1 MASQASNSS
10 STLLRYR
17 PAVIAVLAI
26 AVGCTGYYLHNSLST
41 SFTSN
46 ESANK
51 ARLHRS
57 NAVRRS
63 RQLRPINTQT
73 PSQEDHCPLSPTSLR
88 SSFLYGNFWATD
100 LNGVAIKLPLVN
112 GDLLS
117 APDIARR
124 YGVRYTLAVRIR
136 QDLEAAFLDAFFA
149 RTMPTGSILQ
159 LSKAARQH
167 IVDSLGTLNNISPDN
182 ISNALDRYCNGELED
197 HPNRVERQE
206 HERKAEQQ
214 PEQDRPRNE
223 SEAVG
228 QHPRADETPS
238 SPAFTEQDSRPL
250 VDSQSAGE
258 DDVMTID
265 LSGGVTDPINPDGPA
280 HAPRSPAET
289 VMERSEHSWRG
300 QTEDHSEHT
309 KQTVLGLIYHIAE
322 EQARKEGYVHRGVT
336 CNGCGSLPIRGIRYR
351 CTNCADYDLCELC
364 EAQQIHDR
372 THLFYKVRI
381 PAPFLGNPRQPQ
393 PVWYPGKPRSNEFPM
408 HKDDK
413 ALLCQ
418 RTGLQMPVLE
428 ALWEQFKCL
437 AAVDYPED
445 PTKYYLA
452 IDRPTFDK
460 CFIPKSSIR
469 PPPPNLIYD
478 RIFAFYDTNDDSLI
492 GFQEFVFGI
501 SSIGYKKPQERLRQI
516 FNGYDIDNDGFVSRL
531 DFQRMF
537 KALFSLHRELAKDIV
552 TRLDDEF
559 YDEEIAREVV
569 NSSQALSSAFSGSIP
584 PGDPSRAV
592 EGKSINDYGDYVIT
606 NDSIETVKPEDD
618 FLKNWPDQQDY
629 GQEILYHVIHDS
641 INELLDPLF
650 KFRENIGLAVIRSR
664 AERQE
669 NLDKLAQ
676 LRKAGFWIILEVLI
690 NRFEQKWRVK
700 SGDTLVDD
708 EAQLLIE
715 YVTGMHI
722 YQTYDPSEEYCEKRE
737 RHTTEQFAPFIAA
750 ELITRDGLA
759 PAETLAEV
767 RSQKQLMASLQEQL
781 EDTTRQQFRESVDE
795 SEDNEDDVRDA
806 LNELRSPPISPSI
819 DVKKILGQR
828 QDEDIPPLPE
838 DLNNQS
844 PSPDAPSSKA
854 SSASASTT
862 SISASLDKPL
872 MYEFSDTERPTDPTL
887 PQNFPG
893 HSPPDGEKPRPPG
906 MDRLKYLSLMDLLER
921 RDGDRGGPGR
931 IHWSE
936 FEEIMKGPKGHEL
949 GFLAAWIDMA
959 TF

>member
-51 ARLHRS
+51 GRLHRS

-63 RQLRPINTQT
+63 RQLRPINTQIT
-73 PSQEDHCPLSPTSLR
+73 SQDDHCPISPTSLR
-88 SSFLYGNFWATD
+88 SSFLYGYGNCWATD
-100 LNGVAIKLPLVN
+100 SSGAAIKVPLVN
-112 GDLLS
+112 GDLPS

-124 YGVRYTLAVRIR
+124 YAVRYTEAVQIR
-136 QDLEAAFLDAFFA
+136 QNLEVAFLDAFFA
-149 RTMPTGSILQ
+149 RNMPTGPILQ
-159 LSKAARQH
+159 LSEGARQH
-167 IVDSLGTLNNISPDN
+167 LVDSLGTFNNIPPHN
-182 ISNALDRYCNGELED
+182 ISDALDRYCNGELED

-214 PEQDRPRNE
+214 PEYDRPPNE
-223 SEAVG
+223 SEAVA
-228 QHPRADETPS
+228 QHPSVDETPS
-238 SPAFTEQDSRPL
+238 SPAFTEQDSRTL
-250 VDSQSAGE
+250 IDSQSAGE
-258 DDVMTID
+258 DDVVTID
-265 LSGGVTDPINPDGPA
+265 LSGGVADITSPDGPA
-280 HAPRSPAET
+280 HVPRSPAET

-322 EQARKEGYVHRGVT
+322 EQAKKEGYVHRGVT

-351 CTNCADYDLCELC
+351 CTNCADFDLCELC

-393 PVWYPGKPRSNEFPM
+393 PVWYPGKPRANEFPLD
-408 HKDDK
+408 KDDK

-478 RIFAFYDTNDDSLI
+478 RIFAFYDANDDNLI
-492 GFQEFVFGI
+492 GFQEFIFGI

-592 EGKSINDYGDYVIT
+592 EGKSVNDYGDYVIT
-606 NDSIETVKPEDD
+606 NDSIETVKPEDN

-650 KFRENIGLAVIRSR
+650 KFRENVGLAVLRSR
-664 AERQE
+664 AERQK
-669 NLDKLAQ
+669 NLDKLTQ

-708 EAQLLIE
+708 EAQLLTE

-722 YQTYDPSEEYCEKRE
+722 YQTYDPSREYCEKRE

-750 ELITRDGLA
+750 ELITPHGLA
-759 PAETLAEV
+759 PAETLSEV
-767 RSQKQLMASLQEQL
+767 RSQKQLIADPARTIGEH
-781 EDTTRQQFRESVDE
+781 DTPTISGKRRRTR
-795 SEDNEDDVRDA
+795 
-806 LNELRSPPISPSI
+806 
-819 DVKKILGQR
+819 R
-828 QDEDIPPLPE
+828 Q
-838 DLNNQS
+838 
-844 PSPDAPSSKA
+844 
-854 SSASASTT
+854 
-862 SISASLDKPL
+862 
-872 MYEFSDTERPTDPTL
+872 
-887 PQNFPG
+887 
-893 HSPPDGEKPRPPG
+893 
-906 MDRLKYLSLMDLLER
+906 
-921 RDGDRGGPGR
+921 
-931 IHWSE
+931 
-936 FEEIMKGPKGHEL
+936 
-949 GFLAAWIDMA
+949 
-959 TF
+959 